1 MRRERKISR
10 EPSDT
15 SRQETGGG
23 RAERCEIPG
32 IRGDEM
38 REEMRGR
45 EGGRDEIDKIRSV
58 MKEEEDN
65 TSIPYKTNK

>member
-10 EPSDT
+10 EPPD
-15 SRQETGGG
+15 RQETGG
-23 RAERCEIPG
+23 RAERCEI
-32 IRGDEM
+32 RGDEM
-38 REEMRGR
+38 KDEMRGR